1 MDPLEITLEESIE
14 LIEAKEQKD
23 REKLIK
29 SFEEEPGLQ
38 VLNGRYG
45 PYITFE
51 KSNYKIPKK
60 MVPAELTLEECRAI
74 IAETGQG
81 KTGKAAKSSR
91 KESTK
96 KTGATKA
103 ATKKD
108 SKKSTAK
115 KTTTKAAAGKKSA
128 SGKTATKEPA
138 TKKPKT

>member
-1 MDPLEITLEESIE
+1 PLEITLEESIG

-60 MVPAELTLEECRAI
+60 MVPAELTLEDCRAI
-74 IAETGQG
+74 IAEASQG
-81 KTGKAAKSSR
+81 KTEKTTKSNGKESVGKSGSQKSTTKKSGSRKTSSR
-91 KESTK
+91 ATADKSTTG
-96 KTGATKA
+96 KTTARKSATKNPEA
-103 ATKKD
+103 
-108 SKKSTAK
+108 
-115 KTTTKAAAGKKSA
+115 
-128 SGKTATKEPA
+128 
-138 TKKPKT
+138 